1 MGDAMNVRFAEE
13 CREDH
18 LEFLSPERTISEK
31 AIDSPPSHLCQN
43 DIFLG
48 FFFDGT
54 NNNKFRDTP
63 GFAHSNVARLYEAFI
78 GTPAKQ
84 KEPKLKPAMVNGRS
98 KEREMFPDK
107 EFLPKGFQVVDFPYY
122 RKVYIP
128 GVGTPFPD
136 VGDSGADGDKTL
148 GLGMAFLG
156 EARLCWAQ
164 LQICNQIHAA
174 LTGKAIQDDLPFM
187 VPINGLA
194 SHAPEA
200 VARLAADYNKA
211 LLERIPPME
220 KQVAQAF
227 DYRKARKPGVRRVR
241 ISVFGFSRGAAE
253 ARAFVNRVVRY
264 WGNSIA
270 GLPLSIDFLGI
281 FDTVASVGVA
291 QSVPSADGHMEW
303 AAGQN
308 LAIPQAVKRCA
319 HLVSAHEVR
328 ASFPLDSVCVAGRLP
343 SNCKEIVYPGVHSDV
358 GGGYPPGDQGRSLGE
373 GAAGD
378 RLKLS
383 QVPLAQM
390 YREARMAGVPLAPK
404 GQFIAARADN
414 FAIDGTLRS
423 DFNAYVEATR
433 TGRVPP
439 TNGKGDADF
448 ARLFPTEEQPR
459 HSLDALMTTHYAY
472 FLQWRKPRL
481 RHIHELPG
489 LAKNTNAACKQDIED
504 CRGADEELEKE
515 LAFLESKHADKFATV
530 DDPLMDAIRT
540 RSAPVLGALSNLAG
554 PFSLPAAA
562 GSVAAGNKIEK
573 MLLATMKNKQAQWDS
588 TLRSLW
594 MEEPILKDNVA
605 KDVSRLFECYVHDS
619 RAWFKALLTKDGY
632 DSDGAKAKLLKA
644 VAGVDGY
651 ETAPNDEDWFTLGG
665 REQEKAHQKRMLTER
680 LAAQQKAG
688 DITGIDKTRTA
699 LADLDAYGPLVRGG
713 REPYRLYGYLRF
725 RRLYQNGSLNAAAYD
740 KRQILIQQDE
750 QSRAKDDRLAQ
761 ENTRHETER
770 KKILADEHRVIRD
783 GRVKGA
789 QLDEYLYGSKRAL
802 EAENRRHEENV
813 KVIEGSA

>member
-1 MGDAMNVRFAEE
+1 MNVRFAEP
-13 CREDH
+13 CRDDPLQLTKKEVDIADQS
-18 LEFLSPERTISEK
+18 EERIP
-31 AIDSPPSHLCQN
+31 AHLCQN

-63 GFAHSNVARLYEAFI
+63 GYSHSNVARLYEAFI

-84 KEPKLKPAMVNGRS
+84 KEPKLKPAVVNGRS
-98 KEREMFPDK
+98 KEREVFPDK
-107 EFLPKGFQVVDFPYY
+107 EFLPKGFPVVDFPYY

-164 LQICNQIHAA
+164 LQVCNQIHAA
-174 LTGKAIQDDLPFM
+174 LTGKAIEDDLSFIA
-187 VPINGLA
+187 PISGLA
-194 SHAPEA
+194 AHAPEA
-200 VARLAADYNKA
+200 VARLAADHNKA

-220 KQVAQAF
+220 KQVARAF
-227 DYRKARKPGVRRVR
+227 DYRKARKPGVRRIR

-253 ARAFVNRVVRY
+253 ARAFVNRIALY

-270 GLPLSIDFLGI
+270 GMPLSIDFLGI
-281 FDTVASVGVA
+281 FDTVASVGIA
-291 QSVPSADGHMEW
+291 QSVPGADGHMEW
-303 AAGQN
+303 AAGHN
-308 LAIPQAVKRCA
+308 LAIPSAVKRCA

-358 GGGYPPGDQGRSLGE
+358 GGGYSPSEQGRSLGE

-378 RLKLS
+378 QLKLS

-404 GQFIAARADN
+404 GQFNAFLSECFTISPV
-414 FAIDGTLRS
+414 LRS
-423 DFNAYVEATR
+423 DFNAYINATR

-489 LAKNTNAACKQDIED
+489 LAQNTNAACKQDIED
-504 CRGADEELEKE
+504 FRGADEELEKE
-515 LAFLESKHADKFATV
+515 LAFLERVESKQTDKFAFV
-530 DDPLMDAIRT
+530 DDPMMDAIRT
-540 RSAPVLGALSNLAG
+540 RSGPVLGALANLAG

-562 GSVAAGNKIEK
+562 GSVAAANKIDK

-594 MEEPILKDNVA
+594 MGEPILKGGAANDVA
-605 KDVSRLFECYVHDS
+605 RLFECYVHDS
-619 RAWFKALLTKDGY
+619 RAWFKAMLTKDGF

-651 ETAPNDEDWFTLGG
+651 ELAPNDEDWFTLGG
-665 REQEKAHQKRMLTER
+665 REREKAMQRRVLNDR
-680 LAAQQKAG
+680 LANQQKSG
-688 DITGIDKTRTA
+688 DIAGAEKTRKE
-699 LADLDAYGPLVRGG
+699 LAELEAIGPLVRGG

-725 RRLYQNGSLNAAAYD
+725 RRLYQNGILNAAAYD
-740 KRQILIQQDE
+740 KRQVLIQQDE
-750 QSRAKDDRLAQ
+750 RSRAKDDRLLQ

-770 KKILADEHRVIRD
+770 KRILADERRVIQE
-783 GRVKGA
+783 GRLKGA

-802 EAENRRHEENV
+802 EAENRRHAENV
-813 KVIEGSA
+813 KAIEGSA